1 MAARKSAG
9 SAPAAHQVLPVRP
22 DEEPWTSEEVAEIQA
37 VLARDIHGLEREIS
51 IVEDDI
57 AALIDD
63 AGAESGDDS
72 ADAGVKAFEREQELT
87 VANNAR
93 LLLEQNRHAMER
105 LDQGGY
111 GICESCGEPIG
122 KFRLQAAPRATL
134 CVTCKQKQE
143 RH

>member
-1 MAARKSAG
+1 MAARKPSGQSTA
-9 SAPAAHQVLPVRP
+9 APAVLPVRA
-22 DEEPWTSEEVAEIQA
+22 DEDPWTQQEVDELR
-37 VLARDIHGLEREIS
+37 VTLERDVAALQREIAT
-51 IVEDDI
+51 VEGDI

-63 AGAESGDDS
+63 AGAQAGDDS

-93 LLLEQNRHAMER
+93 EL
-105 LDQGGY
+105 LDQSSHALLRLGDGSY

-134 CVTCKQKQE
+134 CVTCKKKQE
-143 RH
+143 RR

>member
-1 MAARKSAG
+1 MAARKSSG
-9 SAPAAHQVLPVRP
+9 SHPAPQQILPVRP
-22 DEEPWTSEEVAEIQA
+22 DEDPWTEAEVDEIRA
-37 VLARDIHGLEREIS
+37 TLARGIASLEREIS
-51 IVEDDI
+51 TVEGDI

-63 AGAESGDDS
+63 AGAEAGDDT
-72 ADAGVKAFEREQELT
+72 ADAGAKAFEREQEVT

-93 LLLEQNRHAMER
+93 ELLEQNRHALDR
-105 LDQGGY
+105 LTTGGY

-143 RH
+143 RR